1 MTLMNKNITKRNN
14 LLSEQIIKGLE
25 KRNMKGYYAED
36 KEEALKIAL
45 GLINEG
51 ATITMGGGMSVHEIG
66 LVEALKKGNYNFI
79 DRDEMEDREAAALAG
94 FTADYFLTSANA
106 MTQDGVL
113 VNIDGY
119 GNRVA
124 ATVFGPG
131 KVIYIVGMNKVC
143 ADPEAA
149 LKRARNTAAPT
160 NIQRFDKN
168 TPCSKTG
175 TCMNCTSPDCI
186 CSQILFTRYS
196 MIPNRIH
203 VVLVNDNLGF

>member
-1 MTLMNKNITKRNN
+1 MNKNITKRNN

-186 CSQILFTRYS
+186 CSQILFTRFS

>member
-1 MTLMNKNITKRNN
+1 MNKNITKRNK
-14 LLSEQIIKGLE
+14 LLSEQIIKSLE

-36 KEEALKIAL
+36 KEGALEIAL

-51 ATITMGGGMSVHEIG
+51 ATVTMGGGMSVHEIG

-160 NIQRFDKN
+160 NVQRFDKS

-186 CSQILFTRYS
+186 CSQILFTRFS

>member
-1 MTLMNKNITKRNN
+1 MNENITKRNK

-45 GLINEG
+45 DLINEG

-131 KVIYIVGMNKVC
+131 KVIYIAGMNKVC

>member
-1 MTLMNKNITKRNN
+1 MNENISKRNK

-36 KEEALKIAL
+36 REEALKIAL

-51 ATITMGGGMSVHEIG
+51 ATVTMGGGMSVHEIG
-66 LVEALKKGNYNFI
+66 LVEALKKGNYDFI

>member
-1 MTLMNKNITKRNN
+1 MNENISKRNK

-51 ATITMGGGMSVHEIG
+51 ATVTMGGGMSVHEIG
-66 LVEALKKGNYNFI
+66 LVEALKKGNDNFI

-160 NIQRFDKN
+160 NVQRFDK
-168 TPCSKTG
+168 TPPCSKTG

>member
-1 MTLMNKNITKRNN
+1 MNENISKRNK

-36 KEEALKIAL
+36 REEALKIAL

-51 ATITMGGGMSVHEIG
+51 ATVTMGGGMSVHEIG

>member
-1 MTLMNKNITKRNN
+1 MNENISKRNK

-36 KEEALKIAL
+36 REEALKIAL

-51 ATITMGGGMSVHEIG
+51 ATVTMGGGMSVHEIG

-186 CSQILFTRYS
+186 CSQILFTR
-196 MIPNRIH
+196 
-203 VVLVNDNLGF
+203 

>member
-1 MTLMNKNITKRNN
+1 MNENISKRNK

-36 KEEALKIAL
+36 REEALKIAL

-51 ATITMGGGMSVHEIG
+51 ATVTMGGGMSVHEIG

-160 NIQRFDKN
+160 NVQRFDKT

>member
-1 MTLMNKNITKRNN
+1 MNENITKRNK

-45 GLINEG
+45 DLINVG

>member
-1 MTLMNKNITKRNN
+1 MNENISKRNK

-51 ATITMGGGMSVHEIG
+51 ATVTMGGGMSVHEIG

-160 NIQRFDKN
+160 NVQRFDKT

>member
-1 MTLMNKNITKRNN
+1 MNENISKRNK

>member
-1 MTLMNKNITKRNN
+1 MNKNITKRNN